1 MMTSLDASPDDN
13 LDEEELDPWMLGRD
27 VKEPPQSA
35 RGYKPGAEGPS
46 TVEQQAELGTGEAK
60 LKLGSLEA
68 SGGEGTQLQ
77 LVSEDEEVL
86 PLPPPNPRERKAERR
101 QA

>member
-1 MMTSLDASPDDN
+1 MTSLDASPDDS
-13 LDEEELDPWMLGRD
+13 LDEEELGPGMLGRD
-27 VKEPPQSA
+27 VKEPPQTA

-60 LKLGSLEA
+60 LQLA
-68 SGGEGTQLQ
+68 SSGEGTQLQ

-86 PLPPPNPRERKAERR
+86 PPPPPNPRERKAERR